1 MAQVPLNPL
10 EEIHRRGEAEFQA
23 YADVQIVST
32 FGQPQ
37 AEYSAI
43 RKGCGLIDLPQRGI
57 LKVYGKDRLGLLNR
71 LLTNQLVPRSGPPL
85 SAGGGV
91 YSFLLNNKGRIVAD
105 MNVLERGDHT
115 LLETDLRNLTTLQTA
130 LEKFVFSEQVRFEPA
145 TQTLHQIALHGPK
158 AQEILAEL
166 APGFAPLPPLGSA
179 ALRMVETDMV
189 VWRDD
194 PAGVPGYF
202 LILATGDVERIW
214 TNLLTRFAVTGV
226 EQAQPA
232 KRRIWPVGW
241 AAFNATR
248 IEAGRPI
255 FGIDFDD
262 TVLPAETAQQ
272 DRAVSFTKGC
282 YLGQEIVARMQSR
295 GQIAR
300 MIVGVRMSDDALP
313 MAASPVYD
321 EQQNQ
326 VGVVTSSTM
335 SPVLSNSAICL
346 AMVKKQFAEAGTA
359 VRIPAEGSIRTSQ
372 VVELPFLKEMMN
384 DK

>member
-1 MAQVPLNPL
+1 MADPFNPL
-10 EEIHRRGEAEFQA
+10 YEIHRQAQAEFQD
-23 YADVQIVST
+23 YAGVQIVST

-57 LKVYGKDRLGLLNR
+57 LKIHGKDRLDLLNR
-71 LLTNQLVPRSGPPL
+71 LLTNEIVSKNSKQPMAAGSGIY
-85 SAGGGV
+85 A
-91 YSFLLNNKGRIVAD
+91 FLLTNKGRIVAD

-115 LLETDLRNLTTLQTA
+115 LLETDLRNLPQLRSG
-130 LEKFVFSEQVRFEPA
+130 LEKFVFSEQVRFESCVD
-145 TQTLHQIALHGPK
+145 TLHQIALLGPK
-158 AQEILAEL
+158 AEQILAEI

-179 ALRMVETDMV
+179 ALRLPETDAV

-194 PAGVPGYF
+194 PAGGSGYF
-202 LILATGDVERIW
+202 LILPIEAAEKIW
-214 TNLLTRFAVTGV
+214 TDLLTRFSTASDD
-226 EQAQPA
+226 QSQPA
-232 KRRIWPVGW
+232 KRRIWPIGW

-248 IEAGRPI
+248 IEAGRPL

-272 DRAVSFTKGC
+272 SRAVSFTKGC

-300 MIVGVRMSDDALP
+300 LIVGIRMSDDGLP
-313 MAASPVYD
+313 IAGSPIFD
-321 EQQNQ
+321 DQRNQ

-346 AMVKKQFAEAGTA
+346 AMVKKQFAAAGTA
-359 VRIPAEGSIRTSQ
+359 VQIPAEGTIRTGE
-372 VVELPFLKEMMN
+372 VVDLPFLKE
-384 DK
+384 